1 MHIRPRPWLVAGVCG
16 VHTDDRDAGQRGR
29 VRDEPHRAD
38 LDCECLGLMDAAR
51 GVGVFRLVSC
61 VSTRCAD
68 AVTPRVSEDMDGP
81 NSTAGAAAVNAPA
94 WATVE
99 LATYKPDLRAT
110 ITETLKR
117 NERTGRRLTAHQK
130 TPWSTAQCVHGA
142 ESVMESN
149 TVLWRATMPRRYSQR
164 MMCRLG
170 AAVLRSACT
179 PASVTMQARKF
190 PSTA

>member
-1 MHIRPRPWLVAGVCG
+1 M
-16 VHTDDRDAGQRGR
+16 HTDDRDAGQRGR

-117 NERTGRRLTAHQK
+117 KERTGRRLLSADDVQ
-130 TPWSTAQCVHGA
+130 VRGGG
-142 ESVMESN
+142 
-149 TVLWRATMPRRYSQR
+149 
-164 MMCRLG
+164 G
-170 AAVLRSACT
+170 AAERLHASFRHHASAEV
-179 PASVTMQARKF
+179 S
-190 PSTA
+190 